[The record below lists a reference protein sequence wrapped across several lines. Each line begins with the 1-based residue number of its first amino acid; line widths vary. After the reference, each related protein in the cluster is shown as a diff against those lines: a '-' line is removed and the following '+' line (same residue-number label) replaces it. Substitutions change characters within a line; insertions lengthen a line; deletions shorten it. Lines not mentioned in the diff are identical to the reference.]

1 MIDQRR
7 ESTGLPRHLG
17 RNGGSAPPASPPLDP
32 PAARVDRPMSAA
44 GEPPSQLVPP
54 PSPPSRRPG
63 GWGRFLALVGVAAL
77 TVLAAFGI
85 GRLTAPTETV
95 VREVPVTVAAA
106 PAPAAVDPA
115 TADPAPDPA
124 PDLAAATPDVVADVA
139 AAVGP
144 AVVQLETGFGVG
156 SGVIYDTDG
165 YILTAAHVVGSRGSV
180 TVRLADGSQVQGQVL
195 GTDDATDVAVVKID
209 GSPDLPVA
217 ALAVGED
224 IRVGQLAI
232 ALGSPFGLDQTVT
245 SGIVSAVDRIL
256 DGNVSF
262 VQTDAAINPGNSG
275 GPLVDARGRVIGIN
289 DQIFTQGGGNDGV
302 GFAISIDV
310 AKIVADQIVAG
321 EPVQLAFLGVSTEN
335 AVGTGGVLIDNVVDG
350 SAAAA
355 AGIEVGDT
363 IVAVDGRPV
372 GDIGDLR
379 VRIITTPPGT
389 DVEIDILRNGQ
400 PLTVS
405 ATLGATGE

>member
-7 ESTGLPRHLG
+7 ETTGLPRHLG
-17 RNGGSAPPASPPLDP
+17 RNGGGTPPTSPPLDP
-32 PAARVDRPMSAA
+32 PAGRVTDDA
-44 GEPPSQLVPP
+44 PPHGTPPQVIPP
-54 PSPPSRRPG
+54 PQADPGRPG
-63 GWGRFLALVGVAAL
+63 GWGRFLALAAVAAL

-85 GRLTAPTETV
+85 GRLTAAEPQ
-95 VREVPVTVAAA
+95 VREVPVTAAAA
-106 PAPAAVDPA
+106 PAPTPTPVPLP
-115 TADPAPDPA
+115 ADPAPA
-124 PDLAAATPDVVADVA
+124 ATPDLSTASPDVVADVA

-156 SGVIYDTDG
+156 SGVIYDTEG
-165 YILTAAHVVGSRGSV
+165 HILTAAHVVGSRGSV

-195 GTDDATDVAVVKID
+195 GTDDGTDVAVVKID
-209 GSPDLPVA
+209 GSPDLPTA
-217 ALAVGED
+217 QLAVGED
-224 IRVGQLAI
+224 VRVGQLAI
-232 ALGSPFGLDQTVT
+232 ALGSPFGLDQSVT
-245 SGIVSAVDRIL
+245 SGIVSAVDRLL
-256 DGNVSF
+256 DGSVSF

-275 GPLVDARGRVIGIN
+275 GPLVDSRGRVIGIN

-335 AVGTGGVLIDNVVDG
+335 AVGTGGVLVGTVVDG

-389 DVEIDILRNGQ
+389 EVEIEILRNGQ
-400 PLTVS
+400 PQTVN
-405 ATLGATGE
+405 ATLGFAGE

>member
-7 ESTGLPRHLG
+7 DTTGLPRHLG
-17 RNGGSAPPASPPLDP
+17 RSGRPAPPASPPLDP
-32 PAARVDRPMSAA
+32 PSARLGSEAPVA
-44 GEPPSQLVPP
+44 GSPP
-54 PSPPSRRPG
+54 PQVIPPPAAPPRRPG
-63 GWGRFLALVGVAAL
+63 GWGRFLALAAVAAL

-85 GRLTAPTETV
+85 GRLTAPGSD
-95 VREVPVTVAAA
+95 VREVPVVVTAASG
-106 PAPAAVDPA
+106 PAVDPA
-115 TADPAPDPA
+115 PSPGPAPAPDPSGSPA
-124 PDLAAATPDVVADVA
+124 DVVADVA

-144 AVVQLETGFGVG
+144 TVVQIETAFGVG

-165 YILTAAHVVGSRGSV
+165 YILTAAHVVGSRSSV
-180 TVRLADGSQVQGQVL
+180 TVRLANGSRVQGRVL
-195 GTDDATDVAVVKID
+195 GTHDETDVAVVKID
-209 GSPDLPVA
+209 GSPDLPTA

-224 IRVGQLAI
+224 VRVGQLAI

-245 SGIVSAVDRIL
+245 SGIVSAVDRVL
-256 DGNVSF
+256 DRNVSF
-262 VQTDAAINPGNSG
+262 IQTDAAINPGNSG

-289 DQIFTQGGGNDGV
+289 DQIFTQSGGNDGV

-335 AVGTGGVLIDNVVDG
+335 AVGTGGVLVDSVVDD

-389 DVEIDILRNGQ
+389 EVQVDVLRNGQ
-400 PLTVS
+400 PLTVT